1 MMATVINSTK
11 PDVSITDPA
20 ASTQQAVTSNDTRNN
35 VDPSNATVNG
45 STSDIENK
53 QIADIVDELVNS
65 AEASVSGGSD
75 TEASKADPS
84 KRLDGKGHVRTSST
98 VRKPQSFKSVSV
110 NRTFLASKASTSST
124 SRPESATGSAS
135 TTPQPTPGAS
145 ASRLKLVAKS
155 GSSLGGSTKT
165 LSTNGKT
172 PAAPDPNTV
181 WNRNRPAPQPEQKKL
196 SDDELVHKYGIH
208 LADRLGPEDTKGHA
222 NWADIDDDD
231 DEWAPD
237 TITWTDGT
245 KITLPH
251 TDEPAPSPRPT
262 VATLSQQ
269 EPTPAPA
276 PAPVPVPTQVPVPA
290 SVPAPTPKS
299 KSPAPITS
307 ASGSPSVKS
316 GLLASGKGLVLK
328 GAPEKPTLVAK
339 PPAPPT
345 PVKSPWATLPP
356 VEKVPPVSMDA
367 PPQPATSRYPPRD
380 FSYARGA
387 TPPPTKEIA
396 ADDFSRSGF
405 REGHVNP
412 NNQLFNSHSGR
423 YEPVLD
429 RRGSRNEVHGR
440 QPAVLQRP
448 SYHEQQGPAEP
459 SAAFQTSRSSG
470 LEGPYGQGPY
480 GRRRGSS
487 NVSGGSG
494 SLAHRLGKP
503 YDMPPPSEVFEARAG
518 SVAGGADS
526 PISTRTFSPANT
538 HTQPTPRLQP
548 THPFQARASPVEVH
562 ATPNHVMPAV
572 DGPPQ
577 EDDFEVQKK
586 VMRERR
592 EQAIKRR
599 VEQEA
604 REEEARR
611 ARIAEKLKALGP
623 EPERKSKKENKKE
636 ESAATTHPF
645 TRQASNPTTLAAK
658 SGPETEKAA
667 EPSPSATNTSAAVE
681 TDSVATHQPNGDA
694 NRRPSRIEKPQA
706 ATNTATTVP
715 KAQPA
720 PHWPEAPQRA
730 ERFTSWGSGS
740 QHSSRNVWG
749 APGNDRSLGNGTFIA
764 DLGPLPDSHPAPM
777 ADRSH
782 RPAPIG
788 PPSSAPQNHSKQPE
802 PPSNSRIAPIGPPR
816 GRPSQFS
823 QPSRQAPSNPWQTF
837 DVREDDRRRA
847 MERREEEK
855 ARGEVQSITVNDTW
869 RAVDLNESGKRT
881 AGGTSFVTHS
891 ESMETSVNG
900 SWKPST
906 GRLEGN
912 MPEPKGHSSNE
923 YHART
928 NASHP
933 KFDRQP
939 SAGHNGSATHGPSG
953 QPRSGSRFFPASR
966 DISQQ
971 EADVQARTKSPTPP
985 PPTADGHPVFDGDV
999 TRPHVALPPARPR
1012 VKLPPPSNASAPG
1025 PVGQPSKAA
1034 PISFAAAAAAPVR
1047 SPSQSGLA
1055 RPSSRGKGYQGHPQ
1069 RPHEIASQE
1078 NWQDRI
1084 NNLMGKKST
1093 SPAKSMAVDS
1103 SSRIALE
1110 DAQSYDPATVALPGL
1125 SMSTCSL
1132 STEDSD
1138 FTSREMAEECFGEQE
1153 MGSLPAVRLPS
1164 KAPDAL
1170 WQPVHLNFDPTPAKW
1185 RVDPTGAEAYR
1196 FLPDMSNG
1204 KNVIRVSAPGMSEVR
1219 TVPVHF
1225 ANHRS
1230 GSNPRRGGSQR
1241 GSRRTSGRGGQHRG
1255 GREPS
1260 DHGMD
1265 HAPTGR
1271 APSTRGRGYRPRTEN
1286 WVRHTASASA
1296 AQS

>member
-1 MMATVINSTK
+1 MMATVINSNQ
-11 PDVSITDPA
+11 PDVSLTDSA
-20 ASTQQAVTSNDTRNN
+20 ASTQQAVTSNDTDNVNN
-35 VDPSNATVNG
+35 VDSSNATVNG
-45 STSDIENK
+45 SVSDIENK

-84 KRLDGKGHVRTSST
+84 KRSDGKGHVRASST

-110 NRTFLASKASTSST
+110 NRTFLAAKASATST
-124 SRPESATGSAS
+124 SRPESAAGSAS
-135 TTPQPTPGAS
+135 STPQPTPSTS

-165 LSTNGKT
+165 LSTNGKAST
-172 PAAPDPNTV
+172 APDPNTV
-181 WNRNRPAPQPEQKKL
+181 WNRNRPAPPPEQKKL

-208 LADRLGPEDTKGHA
+208 LADRLGPGDTKGHA

-231 DEWAPD
+231 EEWAPE

-251 TDEPAPSPRPT
+251 ADEGAPSPRPT
-262 VATLSQQ
+262 VATLQK
-269 EPTPAPA
+269 E
-276 PAPVPVPTQVPVPA
+276 PAPVTTP
-290 SVPAPTPKS
+290 SPAPPKS
-299 KSPAPITS
+299 KSPAPTTS
-307 ASGSPSVKS
+307 ATGSPSVKP
-316 GLLASGKGLVLK
+316 GVLASGKGLVLK

-339 PPAPPT
+339 PPPPPT

-356 VEKVPPVSMDA
+356 VEKVPPVPMDL
-367 PPQPATSRYPPRD
+367 PSQPATSRHPARD
-380 FSYARGA
+380 SAITKSV

-396 ADDFSRSGF
+396 ADDFSRTGF
-405 REGHVNP
+405 REGHV

-423 YEPVLD
+423 YEPVPD

-440 QPAVLQRP
+440 QPALLQRP

-459 SAAFQTSRSSG
+459 SAAFQTSRTTAQ
-470 LEGPYGQGPY
+470 EGPY

-503 YDMPPPSEVFEARAG
+503 HDMPPPPEVFETRAG
-518 SVAGGADS
+518 SITGGVES
-526 PISTRTFSPANT
+526 PISTRTFSPANN
-538 HTQPTPRLQP
+538 QPTPRLQP
-548 THPFQARASPVEVH
+548 SHLYQPRASPGQVH
-562 ATPNHVMPAV
+562 ATPIHNMPAV

-599 VEQEA
+599 VEEEA
-604 REEEARR
+604 REEEARK
-611 ARIAEKLKALGP
+611 ARIAEKLKAMGP
-623 EPERKSKKENKKE
+623 PPERKSKKEEKKDD
-636 ESAATTHPF
+636 SAAPAPY
-645 TRQASNPTTLAAK
+645 TRRSSISTIFAAK
-658 SGPETEKAA
+658 PGPETERAVEPKPSVTITTTAA
-667 EPSPSATNTSAAVE
+667 E
-681 TDSVATHQPNGDA
+681 TDSATAYQANGDIKQQHG
-694 NRRPSRIEKPQA
+694 RVERPQD
-706 ATNTATTVP
+706 ATSMATTVP
-715 KAQPA
+715 KTQPA
-720 PHWPEAPQRA
+720 PHWPEATQRA

-740 QHSSRNVWG
+740 QHPSRNVWG
-749 APGNDRSLGNGTFIA
+749 APGNDRSLGNGTFNA
-764 DLGPLPDSHPAPM
+764 DLGSLPDSHPAPM

-788 PPSSAPQNHSKQPE
+788 PPSSAPQKHPE
-802 PPSNSRIAPIGPPR
+802 LPPNNRIAPIGPPR
-816 GRPSQFS
+816 GRPSHLS
-823 QPSRQAPSNPWQTF
+823 QPPRQAPSNPWQTF
-837 DVREDDRRRA
+837 NAREDDRRRA
-847 MERREEEK
+847 LERREDDK
-855 ARGEVQSITVNDTW
+855 ARGDVQPVVVNDTW

-881 AGGTSFVTHS
+881 AAGTSFVTHGDS
-891 ESMETSVNG
+891 GETPVNG
-900 SWKPST
+900 SWKPTAMNKASMD
-906 GRLEGN
+906 RPEGN
-912 MPEPKGHSSNE
+912 LPEPRGHISTDYQVSIS
-923 YHART
+923 
-928 NASHP
+928 ASHP
-933 KFDRQP
+933 SFGRQAP
-939 SAGHNGSATHGPSG
+939 VGQTGTPHGPTT
-953 QPRSGSRFFPASR
+953 QPRSGSRFFPSPR
-966 DISQQ
+966 DTPQQ
-971 EADVQARTKSPTPP
+971 EAAVQEQARTKSPTPP

-1012 VKLPPPSNASAPG
+1012 VKLPPSNNTSTSVPIS
-1025 PVGQPSKAA
+1025 QPPKGA
-1034 PISFAAAAAAPVR
+1034 PISFAAAAAAPAR
-1047 SPSQSGLA
+1047 SPSQSGVP
-1055 RPSSRGKGYQGHPQ
+1055 RPSSRGKGYQGIPQ

-1125 SMSTCSL
+1125 SMSISSV
-1132 STEDSD
+1132 STEDTD

-1170 WQPVHLNFDPTPAKW
+1170 WQAVLPNFDPAPAKW
-1185 RVDPTGAEAYR
+1185 RIDPTGAEAFR

-1204 KNVIRVSAPGMSEVR
+1204 RNVIRVSAPGMSEAK

-1225 ANHRS
+1225 SNHRS
-1230 GSNPRRGGSQR
+1230 GSNPRRAGPR
-1241 GSRRTSGRGGQHRG
+1241 GNSRRASGRGGHRG

-1260 DHGMD
+1260 DHPAE
-1265 HAPTGR
+1265 HTSASRP
-1271 APSTRGRGYRPRTEN
+1271 PSTRGRGYRPRTEN
-1286 WVRHTASASA
+1286 WVRNTASASA